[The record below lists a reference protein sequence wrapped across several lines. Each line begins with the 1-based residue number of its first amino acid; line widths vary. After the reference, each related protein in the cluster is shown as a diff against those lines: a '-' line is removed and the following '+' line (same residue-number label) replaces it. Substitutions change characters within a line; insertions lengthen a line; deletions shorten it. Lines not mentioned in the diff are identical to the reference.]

1 MERAL
6 EQLEFKCMEE
16 VTPESLKRAFKDAV
30 VKTHPDRG
38 GQEGDFD
45 HVLSAYLYLSNVLK
59 RMSGGRD
66 GFQTIHVEDVKQM
79 RDDQFVSELNNLVNE
94 VMDQVDRGSADEFNK
109 EFNEQFEKLRLREE
123 DREENRG
130 YGDWL
135 RADDKMDEKTDEKT
149 DENMEIDA
157 DRLHE
162 IFEATVRQGKEP
174 PTTLM
179 LHPDEMATFSG
190 KSHGTS
196 LIHKSGQRY
205 TSEFDTN
212 PEYTDLHDAYTS
224 ENTLLDKLPIYQE
237 KPRTFEELLKER
249 DMVYTTELDRDLE
262 AIAAYEKRKMD
273 EEKEHKQQVA
283 DYFKKTASS
292 QWALRGVFTKDGD
305 SFVKEF

>member
-1 MERAL
+1 MEHAL
-6 EQLEFKCMEE
+6 EQLEFKSMED
-16 VTPESLKRAFKDAV
+16 VTSESLKRAFKDAV

-45 HVLSAYLYLSNVLK
+45 RVLSAYLYLSNVLK
-59 RMSGGRD
+59 RLSGGRD

-79 RDDQFVSELNNLVNE
+79 REDQFVSELNNLMNE
-94 VMDQVDRGSADEFNK
+94 VMDQMDRGSANEFNK
-109 EFNEQFEKLRLREE
+109 EFNEQFEKFHLREE
-123 DREENRG
+123 DRG

-135 RADDKMDEKTDEKT
+135 HTEEKMEDCAT
-149 DENMEIDA
+149 IDA
-157 DRLHE
+157 SRLHE
-162 IFEATVRQGKEP
+162 IFESTVRQGKEP
-174 PTTLM
+174 PTSIV

-190 KSHGTS
+190 KSHGTT
-196 LIHKSGQRY
+196 LIQKSGQPY

-224 ENTLLDKLPIYQE
+224 ENTFFDKLPVYQE
-237 KPRTFEELLKER
+237 KSRTFEELLKER

-262 AIAAYEKRKMD
+262 AISAYEKRKME
-273 EEKEHKQQVA
+273 EEKAHKHQVA

-305 SFVKEF
+305 SFVKQF

>member
-1 MERAL
+1 M
-6 EQLEFKCMEE
+6 
-16 VTPESLKRAFKDAV
+16 
-30 VKTHPDRG
+30 
-38 GQEGDFD
+38 
-45 HVLSAYLYLSNVLK
+45 
-59 RMSGGRD
+59 
-66 GFQTIHVEDVKQM
+66 EDVKQM
-79 RDDQFVSELNNLVNE
+79 RDDQFVSELNNLMNE
-94 VMDQVDRGSADEFNK
+94 VMDQLDRGSSDEFNK
-109 EFNEQFEKLRLREE
+109 EFNEQFEKLRIREENREE
-123 DREENRG
+123 DRG

-135 RADDKMDEKTDEKT
+135 RADEKTD
-149 DENMEIDA
+149 DCSAPMEIDES
-157 DRLHE
+157 RLHE

-196 LIHKSGQRY
+196 LIQKSGQHY

-237 KPRTFEELLKER
+237 KPRTFEDLLKER

-262 AIAAYEKRKMD
+262 AISAYEKRKMD
-273 EEKEHKQQVA
+273 EEKEHKQQIT

>member
-1 MERAL
+1 MEHAL

-16 VTPESLKRAFKDAV
+16 VTSESLKRAFKEAV

-59 RMSGGRD
+59 RLSGGRD
-66 GFQTIHVEDVKQM
+66 GFQTIHIEDVKQM
-79 RDDQFVSELNNLVNE
+79 RNDQFVSELNNLINE
-94 VMDQVDRGSADEFNK
+94 VMDQLDRGAHDEFNK
-109 EFNEQFEKLRLREE
+109 EFNEQFEKLRLHGEE
-123 DREENRG
+123 DRG

-135 RADDKMDEKTDEKT
+135 RAEEKTDDK
-149 DENMEIDA
+149 MEIDA
-157 DRLHE
+157 SRLHE

-190 KSHGTS
+190 KSHGTA
-196 LIHKSGQRY
+196 LIQKSGQHY

-212 PEYTDLHDAYTS
+212 PDYTDLHDAYTS

-237 KPRTFEELLKER
+237 KSRTFEELLKER
-249 DMVYTTELDRDLE
+249 DIVYTTELDRDLE
-262 AIAAYEKRKMD
+262 AIAAYEKRKME
-273 EEKEHKQQVA
+273 EEKEHTQQIT
-283 DYFKKTASS
+283 DYFKKTATS
-292 QWALRGVFTKDGD
+292 QWALRGVITKDGD
-305 SFVKEF
+305 SFIKEF